1 MKKCVMI
8 FNSKSGKVKTKETID
23 EIKNVVN
30 EFDYDLEVLYTKRK
44 GHASSLVIG
53 LSDDV
58 DLVISAGGDGTFHE
72 VISGNL
78 KREKKLLLAN
88 LPLGTTNDVGVMYG
102 LNGSLSEN
110 LRSILNGE
118 IKNIDVCLA
127 NKNPFIYFLGIG
139 NYVDVSYATPKNLK
153 EKYGHLAYV
162 IYALKELKG
171 RLKQYNLEYEVDG
184 VKHDGTYSFI
194 FITNS
199 NHVAGINNV
208 YDDVK
213 LDDNMFEVAFFKI
226 NSKLSLIKNLGL
238 LTIMNI
244 EEINDCEYYKTN
256 NLKIKFKNK
265 NEDSWCMDGEEFSIK
280 KKYIDITITKEINI
294 LIPRKNVDKLFVNN

>member
-1 MKKCVMI
+1 MKKCIVI
-8 FNSKSGKVKTKETID
+8 FNSKSGKLKTNEMIETI
-23 EIKNVVN
+23 KNILY
-30 EFDYDLEVLYTKRK
+30 EHKYDVEVLFTKRRR
-44 GHASSLVIG
+44 HAVSIVSNLE
-53 LSDDV
+53 DDV

-72 VISGNL
+72 VIEGNL
-78 KREKKLLLAN
+78 KRNKKLLLAN
-88 LPLGTTNDVGVMYG
+88 LPLGTTNDVGTMYG

-110 LRSILNGE
+110 LKNILNGE

-139 NYVDVSYATPKNLK
+139 NYIDVSYSTPKKLK
-153 EKYGHLAYV
+153 EKYGHLAY
-162 IYALKELKG
+162 IIHALKQLNG
-171 RLKQYNLEYEVDG
+171 RLKQYDIEYSIDG
-184 VKHDGTYSFI
+184 EKHKGIYSFV

-199 NHVAGINNV
+199 NHIGGIDNV

-213 LDDNMFEVAFFKI
+213 LDDNMFEVVFFKI

-265 NEDSWCMDGEEFSIK
+265 NQDSWCMDGEEFIVK
-280 KKYIDITITKEINI
+280 KKYIDIAITREINI
-294 LIPRKNVDKLFVNN
+294 LIPRKNIDKLFIN